1 MKDIEQSLREFIRTN
16 FYIPDAEVVPDDAS
30 LRDLGIVDSTGVLE
44 VVLFLEREHG
54 VTVEDAELLPE
65 NLDSID
71 AIAAFVRR
79 KRAQKVA

>member
-16 FYIPDAEVVPDDAS
+16 FYIPDAEAVPDDAS

>member
-16 FYIPDAEVVPDDAS
+16 FYIPDSEVVPDDAS

-54 VTVEDAELLPE
+54 VTVEDSELLPE

>member
-1 MKDIEQSLREFIRTN
+1 MKDIEQSLRDFIRTN
-16 FYIPDAEVVPDDAS
+16 FYVPDSEIVPDDAS

-54 VTVEDAELLPE
+54 VTVADAELLPQ
-65 NLDSID
+65 NLDSIA

-79 KRAQKVA
+79 KRSQKVA

>member
-1 MKDIEQSLREFIRTN
+1 MKDIEQSLRAFIRTN